1 MSTVSTYARTSEQ
14 PWLAH
19 YPDRV
24 PATYPPAARN
34 GVALFRQAV
43 ETRPDGAALHYFET
57 TLTNREL
64 EERAHA
70 LASALRELG
79 VVQGDRVALYLQN
92 VPQFIVA
99 LQAAWLLGAIVNPVN
114 PMCKEREVRYQ
125 LTDAGSKVIIALES
139 LASTVEAA
147 RDGTALEH
155 LITTSELEFLDE
167 VPALLAGVERVD
179 VPGALKLEELLAAH
193 ADRRVEPVDPDPSEP
208 ALLCYTSGTTGPPK
222 AAMNTHANIAAGA
235 EFYVRLMDGDE
246 TDVVLGTAPLFHIT
260 GITGHIAVS
269 IRAAAPLVLFY
280 RFDAGE
286 WLRMVERW
294 RPTFTIGAITAYVA
308 VMNHPD
314 FATHD
319 LSSLT
324 KVFTGG
330 APVSP
335 ALAERF
341 RDATGTYMHNTYGM
355 TETSFPTHAVPLG
368 MRAPVDPST
377 GALSVGLPT
386 PNVLSTIIDQDT
398 GAELPVGELGQIV
411 SAGPGIVAGYWNN
424 QAETDNA
431 IRGGFMHTG
440 DIGTVDDDGWFYL
453 IDRSKDMIVAGGYK
467 VWPREVED
475 VLNEHHAVL
484 EAAVVGVPDDYRG
497 ETVKAVVALRR
508 GTTVTPEELT
518 QHCRERMSAYKYP
531 RIVEIVDEL
540 PKTAT
545 GKLLRRALR

>member
-1 MSTVSTYARTSEQ
+1 
-14 PWLAH
+14 
-19 YPDRV
+19 
-24 PATYPPAARN
+24 
-34 GVALFRQAV
+34 
-43 ETRPDGAALHYFET
+43 
-57 TLTNREL
+57 
-64 EERAHA
+64 
-70 LASALRELG
+70 
-79 VVQGDRVALYLQN
+79 
-92 VPQFIVA
+92 
-99 LQAAWLLGAIVNPVN
+99 
-114 PMCKEREVRYQ
+114 
-125 LTDAGSKVIIALES
+125 
-139 LASTVEAA
+139 
-147 RDGTALEH
+147 
-155 LITTSELEFLDE
+155 
-167 VPALLAGVERVD
+167 
-179 VPGALKLEELLAAH
+179 
-193 ADRRVEPVDPDPSEP
+193 VEPVDPDPGEP

-222 AAMNTHANIAAGA
+222 AAMNTHGNIAAGA
-235 EFYVRLMDGDE
+235 EFYVRLMDGGE